1 MVGGPSFLWVH
12 RKSKT
17 DDDIKKSLSSFEV
30 KVKGNLKRVNP
41 LAFLSA
47 AHVHW
52 PWQGTYN
59 VGT

>member
-17 DDDIKKSLSSFEV
+17 DDEKRVYPHSKF
-30 KVKGNLKRVNP
+30 KRNLKRVNP
-41 LAFLSA
+41 LAFPSA
-47 AHVHW
+47 AHEDW